1 MGFLS
6 FFENGLLTM
15 RKEDILNVAP
25 RVLTDRQREEYFER
39 GFLTITDIV
48 SEAWVEKLQSTSQKF
63 LRASTSVKESG
74 DTYDLGPNHTNIKP
88 HVRRLKAL
96 VDRDPIFWDF
106 ARSIPADIAAD
117 LVGPDVKFHSSK
129 LNYKWPGAGELVK
142 WHQDIPAWPHTNYS
156 LVTLGVYLE
165 NITEDNGPLVCIP
178 GSHLGPIFS
187 HMDDAN
193 QWVGSISSEDLLK
206 VELADGVKTLG
217 GAGTVVAINCR
228 TIHGSGSNES
238 QKVRSLPLYVYSS
251 ADAFPW
257 MAQPTP
263 TSKTGHIVRGAAAK
277 LAHLDASYCP
287 VPPDWEKVGYNS
299 IFASQD
305 PTKLEHS

>member
-1 MGFLS
+1 M
-6 FFENGLLTM
+6 
-15 RKEDILNVAP
+15 
-25 RVLTDRQREEYFER
+25 
-39 GFLTITDIV
+39 
-48 SEAWVEKLQSTSQKF
+48 
-63 LRASTSVKESG
+63 AS
-74 DTYDLGPNHTNIKP
+74 
-88 HVRRLKAL
+88 
-96 VDRDPIFWDF
+96 
-106 ARSIPADIAAD
+106 
-117 LVGPDVKFHSSK
+117 
-129 LNYKWPGAGELVK
+129 AGELVK

-187 HMDDAN
+187 HMDDTN

-238 QKVRSLPLYVYSS
+238 QNVRSLPCMFIPLLMHFMDGT
-251 ADAFPW
+251 AD
-257 MAQPTP
+257 P
-263 TSKTGHIVRGAAAK
+263 TSKTGQIVRTAAS

-287 VPPDWEKVGYNS
+287 VPPDWEKLVIIQYLHHR
-299 IFASQD
+299 ILQ
-305 PTKLEHS
+305 H